1 MAKKH
6 FLIPE
11 WMVARLPVL
20 RRIGW
25 MVEALVVKSLVRLMQ
40 LMSPEWATRF
50 AEVVFK
56 NLKPLLPFTS
66 KIRRNLAVAFPE
78 KDDREIERLTRG
90 VCGNLGIA
98 AAELAIGERVL
109 AERAERFEYV
119 IPDGVDFAS
128 YRGRPLVLITGH
140 IGAWQYGGFLS
151 SAFGQRMTTV
161 YAPDVNP
168 YLHDFLLKL
177 RKALPCNF
185 ISRDSCM
192 RGLMQELKQGN
203 AVGLTSDTR
212 LDSGDLL
219 HFFGKPTPANTT
231 PARLALR
238 HNCGFFPVRAERLP
252 GTKFRITLCP
262 EIRPSDPHAPVPDQA
277 RQMTQ
282 QVLDLFESWI
292 REDPEQWMCFGR
304 RWPHQVYANASAVSS
319 DARQS

>member
-6 FLIPE
+6 FLIPA
-11 WMVARLPVL
+11 WIAAKLPARCRV
-20 RRIGW
+20 GW
-25 MVEALVVKSLVRLMQ
+25 MFEAFLVKALVRLMQ
-40 LMSPEWATRF
+40 LMSPEQAIRF
-50 AEVVFK
+50 AEVVFR
-56 NLKPLLPFTS
+56 NLKSLLPFAG

-78 KDDREIERLTRG
+78 KSDREIERLTRG

-98 AAELAIGERVL
+98 AAELVIAERVL
-109 AERAERFEYV
+109 AERAERFEFV
-119 IPDGVDFAS
+119 IPNGIDLAN

-140 IGAWQYGGFLS
+140 IGAWQYGGFLPA
-151 SAFGQRMTTV
+151 AFGQRMTTV

-185 ISRDSCM
+185 ISRDGCM
-192 RGLMQELKQGN
+192 RGLMKELKRGN
-203 AVGLTSDTR
+203 VVGLTSDTR
-212 LDSGDLL
+212 LDNGDPLY
-219 HFFGKPTPANTT
+219 FFGIPMPANTT
-231 PARLALR
+231 AARLALR

-252 GTKFRITLCP
+252 STKFRITLYP
-262 EIRPSDPHAPVPDQA
+262 EIRPSDPDAPVADQA

-304 RWPHQVYANASAVSS
+304 RWPHKVYANAPATSR
-319 DARQS
+319 DTR